1 MGLPAFMRL
10 AARLPGSFFWD
21 VRHHKK
27 GEYTMTI
34 KFFHTALLAL
44 LLVFAACPVKGEA
57 ADLNPTYSTWLW
69 DTASIKEKPDDIIQ
83 FLTDKHAGQLYL
95 QIDQSLPAADYQAF
109 IEKANASGISVHAL
123 DGAPKWATAKG
134 EAVMVSF
141 FSWVSHYQEQAAS
154 GQHFSGIHLDVE
166 PYLLPGWE
174 SNYKNTVLN
183 YQTRMAQAASL
194 SADLS
199 LPLGADIP
207 FWFDEMMFSN
217 KHGKES
223 LAGWVIKNTDKVT
236 VMAYRNKASGPN
248 GIIELSRNEV
258 ELAARYGKEIQI
270 AAETGA
276 SSEAAY
282 ITFYE
287 EGTAKMEE
295 QLSIVRDAYSAHSHV
310 GFAVHHLQSWIDMK
324 P

>member
-1 MGLPAFMRL
+1 MGLPASAVGCQAAGLLFM
-10 AARLPGSFFWD
+10 D
-21 VRHHKK
+21 VMASYK

-34 KFFHTALLAL
+34 KFFKTALLAV

-57 ADLNPTYSTWLW
+57 ADMNRSTWLW
-69 DTASIKEKPDDIIQ
+69 DTAAIKDRSDEIIQ
-83 FLTDKHAGQLYL
+83 FLADRQADQLYL
-95 QIDQSLPAADYQAF
+95 QIDQSLPAAVYQSF
-109 IEKANASGISVHAL
+109 IEKANAGGISVHAL

-134 EAVMVSF
+134 EAAMRSF
-141 FSWVSHYQEQAAS
+141 FSWVAAYQEQASPA
-154 GQHFSGIHLDVE
+154 QQFSGIHLDIE

-174 SNYKNTVLN
+174 SNYKNTVVN
-183 YQTRMAQAASL
+183 YQTRMLQAASL
-194 SADLS
+194 SAELS

-217 KHGKES
+217 KFGKDS
-223 LAGWVIKNTDKVT
+223 LAGWVIKNTDSVT
-236 VMAYRNKASGPN
+236 IMAYRDTAAGPN
-248 GIIELSRNEV
+248 GMIELSRNEV
-258 ELAARYGKEIQI
+258 ELAAQYGKKIEI

-287 EGTAKMEE
+287 EGTLRMEE
-295 QLSIVRDAYSAHSHV
+295 QLSLVRDAYSSDSHV
-310 GFAVHHLQSWIDMK
+310 GFAVHHLQSWMDLR

>member
-1 MGLPAFMRL
+1 M
-10 AARLPGSFFWD
+10 
-21 VRHHKK
+21 
-27 GEYTMTI
+27 TMTI
-34 KFFHTALLAL
+34 KFFKIALLAL

-57 ADLNPTYSTWLW
+57 ADLNPSFSTWLW
-69 DTASIKEKPDDIIQ
+69 DTASIKENPEEIIQ
-83 FLTDKHAGQLYL
+83 FLMDKHAGQLYL
-95 QIDQSLPAADYQAF
+95 QIDQSIPAAVYQSF
-109 IEKANASGISVHAL
+109 IEKAAASGIKVHAL

-134 EAVMVSF
+134 EAAMLSF
-141 FSWVSHYQEQAAS
+141 FSWVSSYQEQAPP
-154 GQHFSGIHLDVE
+154 GQQFSGIHLDIE

-194 SADLS
+194 SAELS
-199 LPLGADIP
+199 LPLGADLP

-217 KHGKES
+217 KFGKDS
-223 LAGWVIKNTDKVT
+223 LAGWVIKNTDAVT
-236 VMAYRNKASGPN
+236 IMAYRDTAAGPN
-248 GIIELSRNEV
+248 GMVELSRTEV

-295 QLSIVRDAYSAHSHV
+295 QLSLVRDAYSSRSHV
-310 GFAVHHLQSWIDMK
+310 SIAVHHLQSWMDMK